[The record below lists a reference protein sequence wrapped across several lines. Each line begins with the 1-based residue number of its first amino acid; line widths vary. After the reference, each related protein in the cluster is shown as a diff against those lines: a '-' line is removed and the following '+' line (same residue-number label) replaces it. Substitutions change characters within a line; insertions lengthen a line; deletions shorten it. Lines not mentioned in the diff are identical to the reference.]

1 MEDDA
6 ALVVSELVGN
16 AVRHAGGVC
25 SLDLSL
31 EPDGLDIDVSDS
43 SPETPRP
50 RATDTTSEGGRGW
63 GIVARLT
70 SELSVQGDG
79 RGKTVHAH
87 IDQAHW
93 PRPVRGAHQPH
104 PKRPRA
110 PPGTGTEIPPP
121 AWSFHRAGP
130 LNRTTPVPPTPC
142 RPYCYAPP

>member
-1 MEDDA
+1 MAAPIRRHCDIHGPYAAARARAEVHRLVQEALLAGGLVDQAVEDDA

-87 IDQAHW
+87 IDQAH
-93 PRPVRGAHQPH
+93 
-104 PKRPRA
+104 
-110 PPGTGTEIPPP
+110 
-121 AWSFHRAGP
+121 
-130 LNRTTPVPPTPC
+130 
-142 RPYCYAPP
+142 